1 MPTTVYDVAIR
12 YEVEDKASH
21 GLEDISKHAE
31 NAERHSVGLKES
43 LVALGELFLVGE
55 AFHKGKELF
64 IDWNREIQ
72 NMRIQGAAM
81 LQANDL
87 AKTWDQATNSASKMV
102 DEFNRFAVTSP
113 VTTRELEGMANGV
126 STAVAQAGGGI
137 KDIVNVTEQG
147 IIAAK
152 AFGVESS
159 MAALQISEAI
169 SRGAHVRE
177 RFTATL
183 IKTQNMTLEE
193 FNKLDP
199 TKRVDLIERALNS
212 PAMKNA
218 AKAFGDS
225 WDGVWSTLQDKVEI
239 TFGHAGHQMF
249 MAIAGEVKAINVWL
263 TDNEAKVEQWGAQ
276 LGMYLKEGF
285 GVVKSAVQF
294 LVEHKDTLLKVGE
307 VWAASRILGTMGAFS
322 GGSIAGGLPGLASFM
337 GGSSKMGWLGTP
349 GQSAGVSL
357 AGVFGGAASSV
368 LIAKFLGADKLQSTI
383 TGLTG
388 ALSTLPGPIGLVGSA
403 LNGLVMA
410 IEYAENELDKA
421 HKDQVQKT
429 AEQQAIMGTVRE
441 AVKNAYAIDMA
452 ENGRNAMTRE
462 AGRAQ
467 ADIIMGKL
475 VEEIHQSGA
484 YTKDAQLDTAKMVS
498 YLDGLGIQGDAQTQ
512 YLKLAAD
519 ALKYFGG
526 GQGATPEEL
535 YHRLGIRY
543 TDFDADGERRKVKKP
558 TPINVTI
565 QRIEVA
571 SEDPDRFA
579 MGLSRSFRK
588 LNQNPT
594 AAVDALHGSL

>member
-21 GLEDISKHAE
+21 GLEGMAKHAE
-31 NAERHSVGLKES
+31 NAERHTMGLKEG
-43 LVALGELFLVGE
+43 LVALGEVFLVGE

-87 AKTWDQATNSASKMV
+87 AKTWDQATISAGKMV

-152 AFGVESS
+152 AFGMESS

-199 TKRVDLIERALNS
+199 TKRVALIEKALNS

-218 AKAFGDS
+218 ARAFGDS

-263 TDNEAKVEQWGAQ
+263 TDNDALVEQWGAK

-285 GVVKSAVQF
+285 SHVRSAVAF

-307 VWAASRILGTMGAFS
+307 VWAASKILGNMGAFS
-322 GGSIAGGLPGLASFM
+322 GAGIAGGAGGM
-337 GGSSKMGWLGTP
+337 GAFFGGAKMGLLGTP
-349 GQSAGVSL
+349 GQSANLSL
-357 AGVFGGAASSV
+357 GQVLGGAASSV
-368 LIAKFLGADKLQSTI
+368 FLSKYLGADKLQSTV

-388 ALSTLPGPIGLVGSA
+388 ALSTLPGPLGLLGSA
-403 LNGLVMA
+403 LNGLVLA
-410 IEYAENELDKA
+410 IEYAENELDKS
-421 HKDQVQKT
+421 HREQVEKT
-429 AEQQAIMGTVRE
+429 AEQGAIMSALKE
-441 AVKNAYAIDMA
+441 AVKNDAFIDMA
-452 ENGRNAMTRE
+452 LNGKNQMTRE
-462 AGRAQ
+462 VGAAQ
-467 ADIIMGKL
+467 ADITLGKI
-475 VEEIHQSGA
+475 VEEVHAAGA
-484 YTKDAQLDTAKMVS
+484 YTKDAQLDMVKMS
-498 YLDGLGIQGDAQTQ
+498 QYLAGIGIQGETQSQ
-512 YLKLAAD
+512 YLKIAAD
-519 ALKYFGG
+519 AFKYFGAG
-526 GQGATPEEL
+526 SGATPEGL
-535 YHRLGIRY
+535 YNRLGIKY
-543 TDFDADGERRKVKKP
+543 TDFDSEDGKRKVKKP

-565 QRIEVA
+565 QKIEVA